1 MSNLKELRKR
11 IKSVK
16 STQKITKAMKVVS
29 AAKLRKVRMKAEAS
43 QPYARLMRGV
53 MRHLAAN
60 GDAASLPALIAGN
73 GAKEKTLILAISSDR
88 GLCGS
93 YNSHVTKKLRDEI
106 TAIKER
112 GGDFQVYFVGRKLF
126 SHFSH
131 LSDNQIAG
139 KEFGLSSKRDVPFA
153 LADALATSLIASFEK
168 GEFSRCRVIY
178 TEFVNALVQRV
189 SVRPLIPVESEGD
202 ETQANVNS
210 GELHPVYEYE
220 PDQEEIL
227 KEILPKNVAVQLY
240 DAILESAA
248 SEHAARM
255 TAMDN
260 ANRNAGKMVGEL
272 TLRYNR
278 SRQAAITKE
287 LIEIISGA
295 EAV

>member
-29 AAKLRKVRMKAEAS
+29 AAKLRKVRLKAEAS
-43 QPYARLMRGV
+43 EPYARLMRGV
-53 MRHLAAN
+53 MNHLASH
-60 GDAASLPALIAGN
+60 GDAASLPPLIAGN
-73 GAKEKTLILAISSDR
+73 GAKDKTLILAISSDR

-93 YNSHVTKKLRDEI
+93 YNSHAAKKLREEI
-106 TAIKER
+106 TSVKER
-112 GGDFQVYFVGRKLF
+112 GGEYQVYFIGRKLF

-131 LSDNQIAG
+131 LAEKDIAG
-139 KEFGLSSKRDVPFA
+139 KEFGLSSKRDIPFA
-153 LADALATSLIASFEK
+153 LAQNIAGDLIARFHK
-168 GEFSRCRVIY
+168 GEFSKCRVIY

-189 SVRPLIPVESEGD
+189 VVRPLIPVESEGEPAPKAQD
-202 ETQANVNS
+202 ELSA
-210 GELHPVYEYE
+210 VYEYE
-220 PDQEEIL
+220 PGKEEIL
-227 KEILPKNVAVQLY
+227 EEILPKNVAVQLY
-240 DAILESAA
+240 HAILESAA

-260 ANRNAGKMVGEL
+260 ANRNAGKMVGDL

-278 SRQAAITKE
+278 SRQAAITTE